1 MVQEKDLD
9 TSHVW
14 VTLINTELI
23 GICFSGSE
31 TDLLSTT
38 KYLLR
43 GHIFIGLLPK
53 CIKIFWGQS
62 KIMVFQPRSEKH
74 DLFLKRRKE
83 GVVRLLMQCCQLWLF
98 FQNLNLCQFLG
109 IKLPPKKS
117 KMCTPNLFDLRNYQN
132 SWQHWQCWLL
142 VVFLRII
149 AAY

>member
-43 GHIFIGLLPK
+43 GHIFIGLMPK

-83 GVVRLLMQCCQLWLF
+83 GVVRLLIQCCQIYPKIPVFETIKFLKT
-98 FQNLNLCQFLG
+98 NLNLGNPKSWTRVVKTSFLV
-109 IKLPPKKS
+109 ILLI
-117 KMCTPNLFDLRNYQN
+117 NLLNN
-132 SWQHWQCWLL
+132 SCPWL
-142 VVFLRII
+142 
-149 AAY
+149 